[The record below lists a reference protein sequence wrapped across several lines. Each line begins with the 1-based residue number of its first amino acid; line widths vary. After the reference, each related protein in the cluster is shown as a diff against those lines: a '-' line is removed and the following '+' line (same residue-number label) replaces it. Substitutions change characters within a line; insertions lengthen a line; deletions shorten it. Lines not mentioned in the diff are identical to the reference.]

1 MNKINLRKFCVA
13 PMMGYTTP
21 HARKFY
27 RILSKKAFLFTEMIP
42 SKTMIHSSKKD
53 LIIEND
59 KENPIALQVGGSE
72 YKDLAKCTKI
82 AKIYNYDEINLNV
95 GCPSKAVQKG
105 SFGACLMK
113 ESKLVKNCL
122 EAMMES
128 EDIEVSVKCR
138 IGLGKEFNYDFFCNF
153 IDEIAN
159 SGIKVVY
166 VHARNAILKGIS
178 PKSNRNIPPLNYD
191 FVKKIN
197 KQYPHIQFI
206 LNGGI
211 DSIEKAI
218 NLSKIY
224 DGVMVG
230 RLIQNNPFSL
240 LKVDKLF
247 FNTSKESN
255 FNEKIIL
262 EYFEYI
268 KKRLHNDSIF
278 RLLSPLLNIFFGTP
292 DSKKFKTRI
301 QSIMKRQEIDI
312 LESLFL
318 QFMNKQQA
326 NIDY

>member
-128 EDIEVSVKCR
+128 EDIEVSVKCT